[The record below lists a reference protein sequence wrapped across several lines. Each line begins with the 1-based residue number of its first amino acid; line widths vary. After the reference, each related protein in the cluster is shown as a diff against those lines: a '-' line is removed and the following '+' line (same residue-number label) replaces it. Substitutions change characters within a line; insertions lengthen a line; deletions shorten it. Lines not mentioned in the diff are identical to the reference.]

1 MLLSLFGCVVSAQ
14 EEIPASEP
22 APEPAAEASAAVEEP
37 VAEEPT
43 EEQPDAMTEE
53 ATGESADEPT
63 EAPVDAES
71 LVAELKARFA
81 AVAEL
86 LARVQNTESATDL
99 LPEVQEAFATLLQT
113 DAGALEDA
121 DEEELAAEF
130 AEAFAPI
137 DAELA
142 RLEEADFYGVHA
154 LRTVFIESEEAVETD
169 TEDGYIFPLGPLDFL
184 RGTHA
189 EERHVCPRRDS
200 SLPLFDWASED

>member
-1 MLLSLFGCVVSAQ
+1 MFGCVVSAQ

-22 APEPAAEASAAVEEP
+22 APEPAAEES
-37 VAEEPT
+37 VAEESA
-43 EEQPDAMTEE
+43 EAQPDATTEVSTEE
-53 ATGESADEPT
+53 ATEE
-63 EAPVDAES
+63 PVDAES
-71 LVAELKARFA
+71 LVSELKARFA
-81 AVAEL
+81 TVAEL
-86 LARVQNTESATDL
+86 LARVQDTASATDL
-99 LPEVQEAFATLLQT
+99 LPEVQGAFASLLQT
-113 DAGALEDA
+113 DTGALEDA

-169 TEDGYIFPLGPLDFL
+169 AEDGYIFPLGPLDFL

-200 SLPLFDWASED
+200 GLPLFDWSAED

>member
-22 APEPAAEASAAVEEP
+22 APAAEES
-37 VAEEPT
+37 VAEEPA
-43 EEQPDAMTEE
+43 EEQPDATTEE
-53 ATGESADEPT
+53 TTEESADEPA
-63 EAPVDAES
+63 EEPADAES
-71 LVAELKARFA
+71 LVSELKARFA

-86 LARVQNTESATDL
+86 LARVQDTASATDL
-99 LPEVQEAFATLLQT
+99 LPEVQGAFASLLQT
-113 DAGALEDA
+113 DASALENE

-184 RGTHA
+184 RGTRA

-200 SLPLFDWASED
+200 GLPLFDWSFEE